1 MNPIF
6 QFIQMLIVLLVGA
19 RTVQPVHDLRKKPTR
34 EDHIRTID
42 CFVKRYYGFCIAV
55 FLLAMF
61 IVLVVVAVLS
71 IGPSAVD
78 SGLVYNHMDK
88 IV

>member
-1 MNPIF
+1 MF
-6 QFIQMLIVLLVGA
+6 RLIQILIILLVGTK
-19 RTVQPVHDLRKKPTR
+19 TVKPVHDLRKKPTR
-34 EDHIRTID
+34 KDYIRTID

-61 IVLVVVAVLS
+61 IVLVIVAIAC
-71 IGPSAVD
+71 IGPSTVD

-88 IV
+88 II